1 MSNTIT
7 LKLSREQE
15 EKLYSAFRE
24 NQTKTPP
31 YARWQL
37 RPENCVIT
45 CYESGKTVFQGSDAE
60 IYASPFTAAAGRDTL
75 PQAGSDEVGTG
86 DYFGP
91 VCVCAAIV
99 RPEHSRLIE
108 ELNIRDSKQIADA
121 QIRTI
126 APKLMEALPHSLLIL
141 DNAKYNRVHADNN
154 MNAIKAKMHNQAYVN
169 LSAREQLPDLR
180 VIDQFAPE
188 HLYYRYLQNEPKV
201 IGGIHFETK
210 AEDKYIAV
218 GAASMIARYAY
229 LRSMDALSE
238 HYGMEFQKGAG
249 KDADAFAE
257 RFVRKFGYDELYRT
271 AKMHFKNTE
280 NLEKFRKE

>member
-7 LKLSREQE
+7 LKLTPEQE
-15 EKLYSAFRE
+15 EKLFAAFRE
-24 NQTKTPP
+24 SQTKAPA

-45 CYESGKTVFQGSDAE
+45 CYESGKTVFQGKDAAV
-60 IYASPFTAAAGRDTL
+60 YASPFDQTAKDLL

-99 RPEHSRLIE
+99 TRETTSLLE
-108 ELNIRDSKQIADA
+108 DLGIRDSKALTDA
-121 QIRTI
+121 HIRTV
-126 APKLMEALPHSLLIL
+126 APKITEALPHSLLIL
-141 DNAKYNRVHADNN
+141 DNSRYNEVHKNNN

-169 LSAREQLPDLR
+169 LARRMPLPDFR
-180 VIDQFAPE
+180 IIDQFTPE
-188 HLYYRYLQNEPKV
+188 QLYYRYIQNEPKI

-218 GAASMIARYAY
+218 GAASVIARYAF
-229 LRSMDALSE
+229 LRSIDAMNE
-238 HYGMEFQKGAG
+238 KYGMEFQKGAG
-249 KDADAFAE
+249 KDADRFAE
-257 RFVRKFGYDELYRT
+257 AFVQKYGYQELYKV

-280 NLEKFRKE
+280 NLEKYRKD